1 MPSQS
6 LLGGC
11 PRTASRAQD
20 EAAMSAVSQCRLPP
34 GGSLAERWDC
44 LQDLTFRWPRLER
57 EYMAIQAAR
66 ARSCSILQR
75 LLASYLT
82 ALFCGK
88 EFFTMYRHQATP
100 RCGHPPIQT

>member
-1 MPSQS
+1 MGAIS
-6 LLGGC
+6 L
-11 PRTASRAQD
+11 R
-20 EAAMSAVSQCRLPP
+20 RLSPCCVP
-34 GGSLAERWDC
+34 VGRWDC
-44 LQDLTFRWPRLER
+44 LQDLTFQWPRHES

-88 EFFTMYRHQATP
+88 EVYTMYRQDVTP
-100 RCGHPPIQT
+100 RCPARCTRLPQT